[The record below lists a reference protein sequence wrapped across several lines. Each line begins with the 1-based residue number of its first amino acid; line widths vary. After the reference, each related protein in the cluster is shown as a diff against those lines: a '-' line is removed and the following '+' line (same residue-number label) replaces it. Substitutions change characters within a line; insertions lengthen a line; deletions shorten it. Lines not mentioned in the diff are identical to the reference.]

1 MKSLVTKMPWHISQK
16 AFAVSGKANEIVA
29 NMS

>member
-16 AFAVSGKANEIVA
+16 ILKSKINEIVA